1 LAGAIDTGAG
11 RPYVSAPRK
20 WPQAGP
26 QRAHI
31 LNASGSR
38 SFVANHKS
46 ALKRIRQ
53 NKKRQERNT
62 ALRSRIRTVVKK
74 FRSAVADGEADAGEK
89 LRAAE
94 REIRKAAAKGL
105 IPARRASR
113 TVSRLAKSLNAS
125 SS

>member
-1 LAGAIDTGAG
+1 
-11 RPYVSAPRK
+11 
-20 WPQAGP
+20 
-26 QRAHI
+26 
-31 LNASGSR
+31 
-38 SFVANHKS
+38 VANHKS

-74 FRSAVADGEADAGEK
+74 FRSAVANGEADAGEK